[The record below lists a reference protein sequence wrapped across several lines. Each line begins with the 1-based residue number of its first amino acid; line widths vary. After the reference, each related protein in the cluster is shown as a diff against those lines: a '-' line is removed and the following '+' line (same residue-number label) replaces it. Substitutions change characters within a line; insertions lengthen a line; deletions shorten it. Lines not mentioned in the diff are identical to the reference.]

1 MKSTIL
7 LVTLFGLAL
16 GKSLTSGSKSQ
27 VSSRM
32 TVGNFTSRSKASS
45 QVLTCYDFSSGGGDS
60 VRAIDYIPNLGSY
73 NFDNRISSCCFTGTW
88 ILYAEQNYNGYS
100 VGSAN
105 WWAYGD
111 NACMDTPAQFSNVAS
126 SLRYTGAPDDWK
138 YPTLNIYF
146 NDYFI
151 GDEEFTYNDMPQFNY
166 NDRSRSI
173 IVSGC
178 QPWTVYQYTNYQGRA
193 MCLFPSDTSLCTPG
207 LYPTSNNLGSLAGDV
222 SSARR
227 GCYAKE
233 KIYPVN
239 YGLKSGS
246 GSASG
251 FFPSH

>member
-1 MKSTIL
+1 MKSSIL
-7 LVTLFGLAL
+7 LVSLFGLCV
-16 GKSLTSGSKSQ
+16 GKSLTSMGKSQ
-27 VSSRM
+27 VSPRT
-32 TVGNFTSRSKASS
+32 TVGNFTTRTKATT

-105 WWAYGD
+105 WWAYGE

-166 NDRSRSI
+166 NDRSKSI
-173 IVSGC
+173 IVTGC
-178 QPWTVYQYTNYQGRA
+178 QPWTIYQYTNYQGRA
-193 MCLFPSDTSLCTPG
+193 MCIFPSDTSLCTPG
-207 LYPTSNNLGSLAGDV
+207 LYPTSSNLGALAGDV

-233 KIYPVN
+233 KVYPVN